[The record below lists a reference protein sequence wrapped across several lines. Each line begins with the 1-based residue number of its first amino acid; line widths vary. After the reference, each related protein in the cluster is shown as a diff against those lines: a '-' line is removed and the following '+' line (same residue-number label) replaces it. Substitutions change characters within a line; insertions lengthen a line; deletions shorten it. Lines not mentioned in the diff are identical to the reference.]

1 MSLIRITTE
10 NANIHIEMADF
21 IVKRLFLFVI
31 VPRNILRGIH
41 VSKSVVSELEQGRFF
56 VELHYEM

>member
-10 NANIHIEMADF
+10 NAKFLFEMVDF

-31 VPRNILRGIH
+31 VPCSILRGIH